1 MDSRLLD
8 HLSGVCQSPYAPL
21 HPDPSFRLDE
31 GYAEDARSI
40 DDGDSAMG
48 LEPRNLGAADLLDDP
63 FTALH
68 NAVMNL
74 NERQRSGELVFHE
87 SQVQASKVKILK

>member
-1 MDSRLLD
+1 MDGRLLD
-8 HLSGVCQSPYAPL
+8 HLSGVCQPSYGSL

-48 LEPRNLGAADLLDDP
+48 LEPRNSGAANLLDDP
-63 FTALH
+63 LIALH
-68 NAVMNL
+68 TAVMNL
-74 NERQRSGELVFHE
+74 DERQRSGKLALREPN
-87 SQVQASKVKILK
+87 APITKY